1 MSDSTQLIPLT
12 ENDGVSAVMGR
23 DLHKFLEVN
32 VRYNDWLPRMVEY
45 GFEEGKDYVL
55 KNEYGQDSLGRRREQ
70 MNHILTLD
78 MAKEI
83 SMIQRTD
90 KGKQARQYFIEC
102 ERQAKNPTI
111 NPATISRLE
120 LIQLAMTAETER
132 LRLEEQNQQQAKQIE
147 ESAPKVDYHDT
158 YVADEDLLSFR
169 TVAST
174 LNMKESALR
183 ELLIAKH
190 WIYRETMSRWS
201 ETHGKKTTV
210 SRYSEYAAKKP
221 MFRRVQAH
229 EAPRFRGEVMH
240 TLKITPRGASAISR
254 LVSSTKEVAA

>member
-12 ENDGVSAVMGR
+12 ETDGVQAVMGR
-23 DLHKFLEVN
+23 DLHSFLEVKTPYSMWIA
-32 VRYNDWLPRMVEY
+32 RLIGKY
-45 GFEEGKDYVL
+45 GFIA
-55 KNEYGQDSLGRRREQ
+55 GQDFLTKMLESSGGRPSEE
-70 MNHILTLD
+70 HILTLD
-78 MAKEI
+78 MAKEV
-83 SMIQRTD
+83 SMVQNND
-90 KGKQARQYFIEC
+90 KGRQARRYFIEC
-102 ERQAKNPTI
+102 ERRAKQS
-111 NPATISRLE
+111 PAAMSRIE
-120 LIQLAMTAETER
+120 LLQLAMTAETER
-132 LRLEEQNQQQAKQIE
+132 LRLEAQNQQQAKQIE
-147 ESAPKVDYHDT
+147 ASAPKVDYHDT

-201 ETHGKKTTV
+201 ETHGKKVTV

-221 MFRRVQAH
+221 LFRRVHAH
-229 EAPRFRGEVMH
+229 NAPRFRGEVMH

-254 LVSSTKEVAA
+254 LVPSAKEVAA

>member
-23 DLHKFLEVN
+23 DLHKFLEVST
-32 VRYNDWLPRMVEY
+32 RYDIWIDRMIEY
-45 GFEEGKDYVL
+45 GFTSEIDYVQKSTQSEKL
-55 KNEYGQDSLGRRREQ
+55 RGGTVKD
-70 MNHILTLD
+70 HILTLD

-102 ERQAKNPTI
+102 ERRAKQS
-111 NPATISRLE
+111 PAAMTRLE

-132 LRLEEQNQQQAKQIE
+132 LRLEAQNQQQAKQIE

-221 MFRRVQAH
+221 LFRRVQAH

-254 LVSSTKEVAA
+254 LVTSTKEVAA

>member
-23 DLHKFLEVN
+23 DLHKFLEVKSN
-32 VRYNDWLPRMVEY
+32 YTEWFGRMEEY
-45 GFEEGKDYVL
+45 GFTA
-55 KNEYGQDSLGRRREQ
+55 GQDFIRNSESNGRGRPTVD
-70 MNHILTLD
+70 HIVSLD

-102 ERQAKNPTI
+102 ERRAKQS
-111 NPATISRLE
+111 PAAMTRLE

-201 ETHGKKTTV
+201 ETHGKKITV
-210 SRYSEYAAKKP
+210 ARYSEYAAKKP
-221 MFRRVQAH
+221 LFRRVQAH
-229 EAPRFRGEVMH
+229 DAPRFRGEVMH

-254 LVSSTKEVAA
+254 LVSATKEVAA

>member
-23 DLHKFLEVN
+23 DLHTFLEVST
-32 VRYNDWLPRMVEY
+32 RYDIWIDRMIEY
-45 GFEEGKDYVL
+45 GFTSEVDYVQKSTQSEKL
-55 KNEYGQDSLGRRREQ
+55 RGGTVKD
-70 MNHILTLD
+70 HILTLD

-147 ESAPKVDYHDT
+147 ASAPKVDYHDT

-201 ETHGKKTTV
+201 EAQGKKVTV